1 MDERVFEGLNG
12 GGRSEPQTFKF
23 SISRLSVGRRTL
35 DVAFEDDFAAF
46 DSSGWTEVDEVGG
59 GFDGVF
65 IVLDENERVA
75 FFLESMESFQKSGVV
90 AWVESDGR
98 FVENVENAL
107 KVRAELGG
115 QANTLG
121 LAAGEGGGGAIEL
134 EVAEADVI
142 EEFETLDDFGDDV
155 AGDEMVASFEFENL
169 NEDEAVFYGE
179 G

>member
-1 MDERVFEGLNG
+1 MDERVFEGLDG
-12 GGRSEPQTFKF
+12 GGRSEPRTFKF

-46 DSSGWTEVDEVGG
+46 DSSAGAEVDEVRG
-59 GFDGVF
+59 GFDGVL
-65 IVLDENERVA
+65 IVFNENEGVP
-75 FFLESMESFQKSGVV
+75 FFFECLERFQEGGVV
-90 AWVESDGR
+90 AWMKSDGR

-155 AGDEMVASFEFENL
+155 AGDEMVAPFEFENL
-169 NEDEAVFYGE
+169 NEYEAVFYGE